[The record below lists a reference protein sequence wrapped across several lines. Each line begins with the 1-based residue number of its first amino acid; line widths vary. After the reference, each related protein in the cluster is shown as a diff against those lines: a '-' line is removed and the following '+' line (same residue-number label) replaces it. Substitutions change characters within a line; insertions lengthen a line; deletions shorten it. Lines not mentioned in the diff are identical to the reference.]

1 MRFLVRRLG
10 FLVVTAWAAITLNF
24 FIPRLMPGD
33 PVQLLI
39 ARLQQKGQITP
50 GATHA
55 LEVTFGLNTHTS
67 LLVQYFQYWG
77 QLFHGDFGR
86 SITFF
91 PENVTSVMGR
101 GLPWTLGL
109 VGAATIISFVVG
121 TVLGTLTGWRR
132 GTWLDSLLPVTTFF
146 SAVPYFWLG
155 LLAISLFGAALGW
168 FPLSGGFDQGVDPGF
183 SWVFITNVLSHAV
196 LPAVTIVLTSLA
208 GWLLGMRN
216 MMVTVMDEDYVMV
229 ARAKGLRPSR
239 VLLSYAARNA
249 VLPSVAGFALSL
261 SFVVSGAL
269 LVEIVFSYPGI
280 GYDLYQAVNN
290 EDFPLLQGIFLV
302 ITFAVL
308 IANFV
313 ADLLYVVLDPRTRSE
328 G

>member
-1 MRFLVRRLG
+1 MRYLARRVAFLLI
-10 FLVVTAWAAITLNF
+10 TAWAAITLNF

-39 ARLQQKGQITP
+39 ARLQQKGQVTP
-50 GATHA
+50 SAAHA
-55 LEVTFGLNTHTS
+55 LEVTFGLNTHTP
-67 LLVQYFQYWG
+67 LIVQYWEYWV
-77 QLFHGDFGR
+77 QLFQGDLGR
-86 SITFF
+86 SITYF
-91 PENVTSVMGR
+91 PSSVASVIGQ

-109 VGAATIISFVVG
+109 VGVATVISFVLG
-121 TVLGTLTGWRR
+121 TVLGTLSGWRR
-132 GTWLDSLLPVTTFF
+132 GSWLDSLLPVTTFF

-155 LLAISLFGAALGW
+155 LIAISLFGATLGW
-168 FPLSGGFDQGVDPGF
+168 FPLSGGFDQGLEPGF
-183 SWVFITNVLSHAV
+183 TWDFIGNVLSHAM
-196 LPAVTIVLTSLA
+196 LPALTIVVTSLA

-216 MMVTVMDEDYVMV
+216 MMVTVMDEDYVLV
-229 ARAKGLRPSR
+229 ARAKGLSPRR
-239 VLLSYAARNA
+239 VMLGYAARNA

-280 GYDLYQAVNN
+280 GFDLYQAVNN
-290 EDFPLLQGIFLV
+290 EDYPLMQGIFLI

-308 IANFV
+308 LANFV